1 MYFAYSSG
9 VTRVGRLAHRHDS
22 DERLEAPFVVGC
34 DRVLCRGTASLSGR
48 PRDEGSLSGS
58 ETEVD
63 NGFEG
68 STILHKGLQKA
79 GHFVRILPRAILNDM
94 TAKGCQRQIT
104 GSLHLFPQI

>member
-22 DERLEAPFVVGC
+22 HERLEAPFVVGC
-34 DRVLCRGTASLSGR
+34 DRVLCRGTASLSAR
-48 PRDEGSLSGS
+48 PRVEGSLSGS

-68 STILHKGLQKA
+68 STILHKGLRKA
-79 GHFVRILPRAILNDM
+79 GHFVRVLLRALLNVI
-94 TAKGCQRQIT
+94 TTKGC
-104 GSLHLFPQI
+104 L